1 MEQTFSSE
9 AKIYSDLQMSCES
22 KKQVQSVRSAILSG
36 LHTMNIWTVWKE
48 DPIKQPSVS
57 GWLAAMV
64 SWAWTWAGVME
75 GVMVDWGKDV

>member
-1 MEQTFSSE
+1 MEQTFSWS
-9 AKIYSDLQMSCES
+9 KDLFWFANVLWIKETS
-22 KKQVQSVRSAILSG
+22 SVRSAILSG